1 MGVHAS
7 PRLWERVEAAWSNI
21 SHMRGKK
28 PHMHQMSM
36 VIIIYII
43 IMVNAVITIYVTPN
57 TVSAVMACLRWS
69 PVQVRCSQGR

>member
-1 MGVHAS
+1 
-7 PRLWERVEAAWSNI
+7 
-21 SHMRGKK
+21 MRGKK
-28 PHMHQMSM
+28 PHMHQISM

-43 IMVNAVITIYVTPN
+43 IMVNALITIHVTPN